1 MENKIER
8 LLSMIKNIGK
18 MIDNITLV
26 LAVCAVACFSG
37 WYFGGEAAE
46 KESTERWIN
55 AVESTFE
62 YFGYPGELPEMEVK
76 INPFTMKTNIRT
88 DMDEASKNWESYNDD
103 YPYEEDSYDA
113 NYEDSYYEDSYNY
126 DTDYEDSYNYD
137 TNFYV
142 PEESESKFSEFSND
156 SNTDGIPDNMVDSN
170 HDGIPD
176 GFSEVRP

>member
-37 WYFGGEAAE
+37 WYFGGKVAE
-46 KESTERWIN
+46 KESTERWIK

-62 YFGYPGELPEMEVK
+62 YFGYPGELPEMEVE
-76 INPFTMKTNIRT
+76 INPFTMKTNIY
-88 DMDEASKNWESYNDD
+88 ESCKNEDNSYEYDDSYNDSN
-103 YPYEEDSYDA
+103 YYVPEESY
-113 NYEDSYYEDSYNY
+113 YEDSYYE
-126 DTDYEDSYNYD
+126 
-137 TNFYV
+137 
-142 PEESESKFSEFSND
+142 ESESLD
-156 SNTDGIPDNMVDSN
+156 SDNNGIPDNMVDSN

-176 GFSEVRP
+176 GFSEVRH

>member
-46 KESTERWIN
+46 KESTERWDK

-62 YFGYPGELPEMEVK
+62 YFGYPGELPEMEVE
-76 INPFTMKTNIRT
+76 INPFTMKTNIY
-88 DMDEASKNWESYNDD
+88 ESCKNEETYNDN
-103 YPYEEDSYDA
+103 SYDYY
-113 NYEDSYYEDSYNY
+113 NYDLDYYVPEDSYYEDSYY
-126 DTDYEDSYNYD
+126 
-137 TNFYV
+137 
-142 PEESESKFSEFSND
+142 EESESLD
-156 SNTDGIPDNMVDSN
+156 SDNNGIPDNMVDSN

-176 GFSEVRP
+176 GFSEVRH

>member
-46 KESTERWIN
+46 KESTERWDK
-55 AVESTFE
+55 AVQSTFE
-62 YFGYPGELPEMEVK
+62 YFGYPGELPEMEVE
-76 INPFTMKTNIRT
+76 INPFTMKTNIY
-88 DMDEASKNWESYNDD
+88 ESCKNEETYNNSYEYD
-103 YPYEEDSYDA
+103 DSYDYDLDYYVPEESY
-113 NYEDSYYEDSYNY
+113 YEDSYYE
-126 DTDYEDSYNYD
+126 
-137 TNFYV
+137 
-142 PEESESKFSEFSND
+142 ESESLD
-156 SNTDGIPDNMVDSN
+156 SDNNGIPDNMVDSN

-176 GFSEVRP
+176 GFSEVRH